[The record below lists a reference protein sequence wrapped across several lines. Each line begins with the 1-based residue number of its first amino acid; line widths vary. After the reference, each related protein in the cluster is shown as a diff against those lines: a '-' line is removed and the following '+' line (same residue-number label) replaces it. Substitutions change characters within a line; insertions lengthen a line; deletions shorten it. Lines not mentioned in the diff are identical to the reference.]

1 MTPDP
6 VRLRQIAEAGVE
18 ENFQFRDFL
27 KHRTRLSSQAVDDLV
42 FEIAAGIWKRTDCTA
57 CANCCVVVSPAL
69 TEDDVERLAGHLGMG
84 SSEFK
89 AKYLQPAESGA
100 DEPWVMRER
109 PCPFLKDKRCSVY
122 EHRPASCRGYP
133 YLDRPEFKART
144 LGMIGRLSECP
155 IVVEVWENLKQAT
168 RFRSRS
174 ARRDKVCGPI
184 QGAL

>member
-6 VRLRQIAEAGVE
+6 VRLRQLAEAGVE

-27 KHRTRLSSQAVDDLV
+27 KHRTRLASEAVDRLV

-57 CANCCVVVSPAL
+57 CANCCLVLSPAL
-69 TEDDVERLAGHLGMG
+69 SEGDVERLAGHLGMG
-84 SSEFK
+84 GSEFES
-89 AKYLQPAESGA
+89 KYLQPAEGGT

-109 PCPFLKDKRCSVY
+109 PRPFLKDNRCAVY

-133 YLDRPEFKART
+133 YLDRPKFTART

-155 IVVEVWENLKQAT
+155 VVVEVWENLKQAT

-174 ARRDKVCGPI
+174 TRRDRS
-184 QGAL
+184 